1 MESAE
6 IIHRNSYEI
15 KDIMS
20 VMHCSANILI
30 FGFNTASTFELDC
43 FSTLLPR
50 SLLKNQIILNLQ
62 EVQKQI
68 VEFMLEYPLC
78 RARCCYDVSSRGYLL
93 TAR

>member
-43 FSTLLPR
+43 FSNFVA
-50 SLLKNQIILNLQ
+50 KIITEESDNFKFAGGA
-62 EVQKQI
+62 ETNSRVHVRI
-68 VEFMLEYPLC
+68 PT
-78 RARCCYDVSSRGYLL
+78 VSSPLL
-93 TAR
+93 L